1 MAFLDNSGDIILD
14 AVLTDT
20 GRMRL
25 ARADGSF
32 KIVKFAL
39 GDDEINYENY
49 NLNHAS
55 GSAYY
60 DLEVLQTPVLEAFT
74 NNSSLM
80 KTKLISMSRNDLLYL
95 PVLKWNKTLANTAAN
110 ASGSMLVAVDT
121 STERAFAGG
130 QGTNRID
137 GLMYGASRKSPY
149 HVRVDQGIDATDST
163 GNAIIS
169 PAAALDADLV
179 ETQYM
184 IQIDNRFGNVRS
196 INDNLASVSFV
207 DDDNVAS
214 YYLSLGTDLEM
225 VKENTSRK
233 AEATQVIAGP
243 RGTTLAFQVQSSL
256 ELNTSNFLFQQLGS
270 TLNMYKNDGKTIVT
284 VYYID
289 STVRIQ
295 GATTGYSLDL
305 PVRFIKLV

>member
-74 NNSSLM
+74 NNASLM
-80 KTKLISMSRNDLLYL
+80 KSKLISMSRNDLLYL
-95 PVLKWNKTLANTAAN
+95 PILKWNKTLANTAAH

-121 STERAFAGG
+121 STETRFAGG

-137 GLMYGASRKSPY
+137 GLIYGASRKSPY
-149 HVRVDQGIDATDST
+149 HIRIDQGIDATDST

-196 INDNLASVSFV
+196 INDSLASVSFV
-207 DDDNVAS
+207 DDDNIAS
-214 YYLSLGTDLEM
+214 YYFSLGTDLEM

-233 AEATQVIAGP
+233 KEATQVIAGP
-243 RGTTLAFQVQSSL
+243 RGTTLSFQLQSSL

-270 TLNMYKNDGKTIVT
+270 TMSMYDSTGKTAYPI
-284 VYYID
+284 YYID
-289 STVRIQ
+289 STIRIQ
-295 GATTGYSLDL
+295 GATTGYSIDL
-305 PVRFIKLV
+305 PVRFIKLQ